1 MELNRPSREATREH
15 IRQME
20 RLHAFRKSRRT
31 QDVIVAELSS
41 LIKDFKKAFFLP
53 YLTQMTTD
61 INRRDTSEAFQNLRS
76 PMRQLV
82 YLIDLR
88 LSIESE
94 GSRSGFSKQEWL
106 KITSLLN
113 EIEMTYFADIGFYDD
128 LQNNADLDKIAV
140 SLHSFV
146 NYFFNAQL
154 SYEEQTLERL
164 ERNCGHFDE
173 TVKEIYGFGV
183 SDAKIFAAHIRKLIN
198 NKFKACYHYI
208 LHPEEWSK
216 LTQGF
221 VDRGLEKTEWWNEPE
236 LALLKEYVY
245 KPGLMF
251 IHKSSDLYNVGLAE
265 KVTSALINFLT
276 YEEDIK
282 KGSTVYYADKSAYFE
297 RPLVKLAEDE
307 YLCPLHKFLV
317 ECFYNRINDKLS
329 EIKKEKYTQFKNQIV
344 EKKVAEIFRKLF
356 GNEAQIFDSYY
367 VDSKRSEQDL
377 LIVFKG
383 FYFIVEIK
391 DTLFRAP
398 MRDPLKAFDK
408 IQSDFKKAIQ
418 SGYDQALRIER
429 KFQEGEPFEIFDS
442 TSHKSLYKVVPN
454 RAKDYFS
461 IVVTQFKYGSIQTNL
476 KNLLIKDD
484 DALYPWSVCIDDLEV
499 FVYALKKLKRGMAKT
514 QFIKYLKHRE
524 AFHEHLICGDELELC
539 GYFLNSVDDFIKLS
553 VIEETFNA
561 DPHMSHLFDAEY
573 YNGLGFENEIDIE
586 IKKHRKVQPYQKK
599 WNFDIVRGTD
609 LNLDLIIDKP
619 NHE

>member
-1 MELNRPSREATREH
+1 MKLNPPNPEAVREH
-15 IRQME
+15 RKRWE
-20 RLHAFRKSRRT
+20 YLDAFRKSRRT
-31 QDVIVAELSS
+31 QDEIVAELSS
-41 LIKDFKKAFFLP
+41 LIIDLKKEFFLP
-53 YLTQMTTD
+53 YISQMTTD
-61 INRRDTSEAFQNLRS
+61 ISRRDTSQAFQHLRS

-82 YLIDLR
+82 YLIDLYIS
-88 LSIESE
+88 LLTE
-94 GSRSGFSKQEWL
+94 GDKTGLSKQEWI
-106 KITSLLN
+106 KITSLLD

-128 LQNNADLDKIAV
+128 LQNHADLDKISV

-164 ERNCGHFDE
+164 EKNCGHFDE
-173 TVKEIYGFGV
+173 SVKEVFGFTV
-183 SDAKIFAAHIRKLIN
+183 SEAKIFATHIRRLTN
-198 NKFKACYHYI
+198 NKFAASYHYA

-216 LTQGF
+216 LIQSF
-221 VDRGLEKTEWWNEPE
+221 VDRGLKPEDMWNEPE
-236 LALLKEYVY
+236 LALLKEYVT
-245 KPGLMF
+245 KPGLIF
-251 IHKSSDLYNVGLAE
+251 IHKSGDLYKVDLPQ
-265 KVTSALINFLT
+265 KVTSALIDFLT
-276 YEEDIK
+276 YDEDLK
-282 KGSTVYYADKSAYFE
+282 KGTTLYYADKSPYFDK
-297 RPLVKLAEDE
+297 PLVRLNKDE
-307 YLCPLHKFLV
+307 FLCPLHKFLV

-329 EIKKEKYTQFKNQIV
+329 QIKKEKYTQFKNQMV

-356 GNEAQIFDSYY
+356 GNEAQVFDSYY
-367 VDSKRSEQDL
+367 VDYKKSEQDL

-383 FYFIVEIK
+383 FYFIIEIK

-418 SGYDQALRIER
+418 NGYDQALRIER

-442 TSHKSLYKVVPN
+442 ASHKSLYKVIPS

-461 IVVTQFKYGSIQTNL
+461 IVVTQFKYGGIQTNL
-476 KNLLIKDD
+476 KNLLAKDD

-499 FVYALKKLKRGMAKT
+499 FVYALKKLKRGMART

-539 GYFLNSVDDFIKLS
+539 GYFMNSPDEFIELS
-553 VIEETFNA
+553 TIEETFNA

-573 YNGLGFENEIDIE
+573 YNGLGFENEIDINV
-586 IKKHRKVQPYQKK
+586 KKYRKVQAYQKK
-599 WNFDIVRGTD
+599 WNFDILRGSD
-609 LNLDLIIDKP
+609 LNLQILNDKP
-619 NHE
+619 GHE